1 MSVSASVSVSK
12 TAKERVTQLKPILA
26 LTLTHALALALL

>member
-1 MSVSASVSVSK
+1 MSVSVSK

-26 LTLTHALALALL
+26 LTLTHALALL

>member
-12 TAKERVTQLKPILA
+12 TAKERVTQLMPILA
-26 LTLTHALALALL
+26 LTTLILALALL